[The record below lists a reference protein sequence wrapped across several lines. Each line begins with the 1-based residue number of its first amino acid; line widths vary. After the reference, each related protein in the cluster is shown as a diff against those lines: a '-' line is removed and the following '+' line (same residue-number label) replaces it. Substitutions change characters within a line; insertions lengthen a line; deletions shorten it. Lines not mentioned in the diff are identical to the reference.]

1 MVILAYKWIMEG
13 SVIKV
18 GIRSRSRHE
27 RDRDPTAA
35 LKRIDRR
42 RQADI
47 DTARQTSR
55 MLWSCGARIDLEIII
70 IETSGVAQG

>member
-42 RQADI
+42 RQTLPD
-47 DTARQTSR
+47 RPRECCGVVVRGLTSK
-55 MLWSCGARIDLEIII
+55 
-70 IETSGVAQG
+70 